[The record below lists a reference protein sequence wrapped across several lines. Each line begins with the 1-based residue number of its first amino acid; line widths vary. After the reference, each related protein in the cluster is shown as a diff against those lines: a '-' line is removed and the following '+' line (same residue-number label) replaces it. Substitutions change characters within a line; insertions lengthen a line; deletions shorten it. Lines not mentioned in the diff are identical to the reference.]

1 MEHATEIKERDMRL
15 RNAISLF
22 TLVGFLLFSGL
33 VLAQS
38 PTTGEIV
45 GQVLDQQGSVVAGAK
60 VTLTSSSGAVREVK
74 SDANGRYR
82 FPLIDPGAYTLQVE
96 ASGFK
101 SASVSAVQVR
111 ITETTPANVRLTVAG
126 STETVTVNDQ
136 PAVVEENATTGR
148 VIGET
153 QINQLPLPTRN
164 YTQLLAL
171 SPGAISS
178 LPNNAELGRGDAD
191 INVNG
196 QRSTS
201 NNVIIDGT
209 EVNSPGTN
217 STPSLSVPAPD
228 AIEEFI
234 VQTAMYDASQ
244 GRNSGGNVAV
254 VTKSGSNNFHGNAYE
269 YFRND
274 ALNANDFFLNRAGQ
288 PRPELK
294 RNQFGATLGG
304 PIMANKTFFFLSYQG
319 TRERNGTSP
328 TYSLGSPLIPQDLT
342 NDRSTTTLTNMA
354 LNDYS
359 VALSPVSLGI
369 LQATLPNGQFA
380 IPSASTPLA
389 GSTVPVVSPISG
401 VSRFTEDQFNFNIDQ
416 QITANNKLSG
426 KFFFSNDPEQQAI
439 FGFLGANP
447 FEVPGYGGGLSFHN
461 RILSLSDIHVF
472 NSHLVNEARFGF
484 SRIRAIS
491 TPAEPFTN
499 AQFGITNPFAAQY
512 PGMATI
518 EVTGLFTIGSSPLA
532 DEKSV
537 TQTWQAQD
545 TLSYTAGRHSI
556 RVGGQFRRYDID
568 FYFHSFSRGEI
579 VFNDFQDFL
588 AGGSPTSVD
597 VSLLGAGVPDRGF
610 RASDGGWFV
619 QDDIHATSHL
629 TLNAGLRID
638 HFGGYSEIRG
648 RFSEFNPAAF
658 PPNPACTVA
667 VPCTNVFTLGA
678 PGQQLNP
685 SKLNVSPR
693 VGFSFSPTDKNNVV
707 IRGGFGMY
715 YDRFSDRFANLQ
727 VFTYPYDTIG
737 TGLFTAGFFSNP
749 FPNLTGYSFPLPA
762 QAPSPIPLL
771 IDGLIPLEQNPINGF
786 FPAPHMSTPYT
797 FDYNLD
803 VQWSPGNTWLMDIG
817 YVGNRGNHLLDLYNL
832 NQGTQSSTA
841 PYTIDGF
848 STNKQLFGADQ
859 VQTEAASE
867 YNALQASLTKR
878 FGHGLQFLASYT
890 FSHSIDDA
898 SANNNVGAES
908 EIAPLPGNQQDL
920 ATQVGSSDFDRKH
933 RFVFSGVYDLPK
945 LYHGDSHFGK
955 ALENDWETTG
965 IVTLQSGLPYSVIC
979 SDGSSYNN
987 YADLV
992 PGVPVVTSSG
1002 STVSRLNDYFNPAA
1016 FSCNTNQ
1023 LPFGTSS
1030 RNFLRGPGQRNVDF
1044 GVVKFFSL
1052 TEKSRIEFRAE
1063 LFNIFNLVN
1072 FAQPNNN
1079 GFVPG
1084 TLATISATNA
1094 GPRIIQF
1101 ALKYSF

>member
-1 MEHATEIKERDMRL
+1 
-15 RNAISLF
+15 
-22 TLVGFLLFSGL
+22 
-33 VLAQS
+33 
-38 PTTGEIV
+38 
-45 GQVLDQQGSVVAGAK
+45 
-60 VTLTSSSGAVREVK
+60 
-74 SDANGRYR
+74 
-82 FPLIDPGAYTLQVE
+82 
-96 ASGFK
+96 
-101 SASVSAVQVR
+101 
-111 ITETTPANVRLTVAG
+111 
-126 STETVTVNDQ
+126 
-136 PAVVEENATTGR
+136 
-148 VIGET
+148 
-153 QINQLPLPTRN
+153 
-164 YTQLLAL
+164 
-171 SPGAISS
+171 
-178 LPNNAELGRGDAD
+178 
-191 INVNG
+191 
-196 QRSTS
+196 
-201 NNVIIDGT
+201 
-209 EVNSPGTN
+209 
-217 STPSLSVPAPD
+217 
-228 AIEEFI
+228 
-234 VQTAMYDASQ
+234 
-244 GRNSGGNVAV
+244 
-254 VTKSGSNNFHGNAYE
+254 
-269 YFRND
+269 
-274 ALNANDFFLNRAGQ
+274 
-288 PRPELK
+288 
-294 RNQFGATLGG
+294 
-304 PIMANKTFFFLSYQG
+304 
-319 TRERNGTSP
+319 
-328 TYSLGSPLIPQDLT
+328 
-342 NDRSTTTLTNMA
+342 
-354 LNDYS
+354 
-359 VALSPVSLGI
+359 
-369 LQATLPNGQFA
+369 
-380 IPSASTPLA
+380 
-389 GSTVPVVSPISG
+389 
-401 VSRFTEDQFNFNIDQ
+401 
-416 QITANNKLSG
+416 
-426 KFFFSNDPEQQAI
+426 
-439 FGFLGANP
+439 
-447 FEVPGYGGGLSFHN
+447 
-461 RILSLSDIHVF
+461 
-472 NSHLVNEARFGF
+472 
-484 SRIRAIS
+484 
-491 TPAEPFTN
+491 
-499 AQFGITNPFAAQY
+499 
-512 PGMATI
+512 
-518 EVTGLFTIGSSPLA
+518 
-532 DEKSV
+532 
-537 TQTWQAQD
+537 
-545 TLSYTAGRHSI
+545 
-556 RVGGQFRRYDID
+556 
-568 FYFHSFSRGEI
+568 
-579 VFNDFQDFL
+579 
-588 AGGSPTSVD
+588 
-597 VSLLGAGVPDRGF
+597 
-610 RASDGGWFV
+610 
-619 QDDIHATSHL
+619 
-629 TLNAGLRID
+629 
-638 HFGGYSEIRG
+638 
-648 RFSEFNPAAF
+648 
-658 PPNPACTVA
+658 
-667 VPCTNVFTLGA
+667 
-678 PGQQLNP
+678 
-685 SKLNVSPR
+685 
-693 VGFSFSPTDKNNVV
+693 
-707 IRGGFGMY
+707 MY